1 MNSTEDKIKW
11 FFKKQFENIKF
22 AFLTLSL
29 LLIGI
34 GIVGIE
40 ALSKRT
46 NLPKELLAVALIALL
61 TQTFLSI
68 IDLCDQENKKEPTK
82 RNDWVYYNKEG
93 HLEHYYP
100 DGYYPNR
107 DDIASKSETQF
118 GSSCETSYTVKPK
131 STNPIQDAIEK
142 DKENLDQILDEDTS
156 EEILTLANNVSRIN
170 THPTKNDSDTL
181 DPDAPMVT
189 TSTEDDAL
197 KASNLEETHQEVK
210 QPHTKSTIGDA
221 LDIIKHHS
229 DSMVVKQQGQQLTIK
244 ATLNQNN
251 QDKNNQW
258 GDF

>member
-22 AFLTLSL
+22 AFLTLSI

-46 NLPKELLAVALIALL
+46 NLPKELLAFALIALL

-82 RNDWVYYNKEG
+82 RNDWVYYDKEG
-93 HLEHYYP
+93 HREHYYP

-107 DDIASKSETQF
+107 DDIVSKSETQF
-118 GSSCETSYTVKPK
+118 GSSCETSYTIKPK
-131 STNPIQDAIEK
+131 STNPIQEALEK

-156 EEILTLANNVSRIN
+156 EEILTLANTVNRIN
-170 THPTKNDSDTL
+170 THPTKDDLNNVE
-181 DPDAPMVT
+181 PDAPVVAT
-189 TSTEDDAL
+189 LTED
-197 KASNLEETHQEVK
+197 STGETSDSEQNHQEVK
-210 QPHTKSTIGDA
+210 QTHTKPTIGDA

-229 DSMVVKQQGQQLTIK
+229 DSMVVKQEGRHLNIK
-244 ATLNQNN
+244 AML
-251 QDKNNQW
+251 K
-258 GDF
+258 GDSQ

>member
-11 FFKKQFENIKF
+11 FFKKLFENIKF
-22 AFLTLSL
+22 AFLTLSIF
-29 LLIGI
+29 LIGI

-40 ALSKRT
+40 ALSKHT

-82 RNDWVYYNKEG
+82 RNDWVYYNEEG
-93 HLEHYYP
+93 HRVHYYP
-100 DGYYPNR
+100 DGYYPNSY
-107 DDIASKSETQF
+107 DIVGKSETQ
-118 GSSCETSYTVKPK
+118 SENSYGTTNILKRK
-131 STNPIQDAIEK
+131 STDPIQDAVKK

-156 EEILTLANNVSRIN
+156 EDFLTLANTVSRIN
-170 THPTKNDSDTL
+170 THPTKDDLNNI
-181 DPDAPMVT
+181 DPDAPALAT
-189 TSTEDDAL
+189 LTED
-197 KASNLEETHQEVK
+197 STLESSDPKQNHQEVK
-210 QPHTKSTIGDA
+210 QAHTEPTIGDT

-244 ATLNQNN
+244 ATLNQTN
-251 QDKNNQW
+251 KNEQNQW

>member
-1 MNSTEDKIKW
+1 MDSCEDKIKW
-11 FFKKQFENIKF
+11 FFKKLFENIKF

-40 ALSKRT
+40 ALSKHT
-46 NLPKELLAVALIALL
+46 NLPKELLAFALIALL

-82 RNDWVYYNKEG
+82 RNDWVYYDKEG
-93 HLEHYYP
+93 HREHYYP

-107 DDIASKSETQF
+107 DDIVSESETQF
-118 GSSCETSYTVKPK
+118 CSSCETSYTVKPK

-156 EEILTLANNVSRIN
+156 EDFLTLANTINRIN
-170 THPTKNDSDTL
+170 THPTKDNFDTVEL
-181 DPDAPMVT
+181 DAPMAT
-189 TSTEDDAL
+189 TSTEDDAF

-229 DSMVVKQQGQQLTIK
+229 DSMVVKQEGRHLNIK
-244 ATLNQNN
+244 AIL
-251 QDKNNQW
+251 K
-258 GDF
+258 GDDQ